1 MVSIRQGKGRV
12 DRQVMLSVSFELLLR
27 QLSKAFQLGVFV
39 FPGQRSGRYP
49 SLSGAEAKGA
59 VGVGARSPRELP
71 PNRCDGRV
79 RTGARSVHTARLADL
94 RAVKTGLVGGG
105 PLLNHHLCAV
115 QWAQLRGLRNPR

>member
-71 PNRCDGRV
+71 PID
-79 RTGARSVHTARLADL
+79 AMAAF
-94 RAVKTGLVGGG
+94 GLG
-105 PLLNHHLCAV
+105 
-115 QWAQLRGLRNPR
+115 RGLCIRPALLISEP